1 MLIGAI
7 DKFTLIDFPGRTA
20 AIIFTQ
26 GCNFRCPF
34 CHNPEL
40 VLPDKFEK
48 PIPLEDIIS
57 FLEKRKKLLDGVEFT
72 GGEPTL
78 QKDLIEVMRK
88 IKKMGFQIKLD
99 TNGTNPDI
107 LKQAFSEN
115 LTDYVAMDVKSSLEK
130 YYEISGVSVDT
141 NKLAESIEIIKKYS
155 PEYEFRTTVIKEF
168 HDEVEID
175 KIGKMIE
182 NAKKYFIQKPHF
194 DKTVKE
200 NFSRPPFKKE
210 TLENFCKII
219 KSHNI
224 EVCEIR

>member
-40 VLPDKFEK
+40 VLPEKFES
-48 PIPLEDIIS
+48 PIPMKEIFT

-72 GGEPTL
+72 GGEPTM
-78 QKDLIEVMRK
+78 QKDLINVMHQ
-88 IKKMGFQIKLD
+88 IKKMGFEIKLD

-107 LKQAFSEN
+107 LEQAFSESIV
-115 LTDYVAMDVKSSLEK
+115 DYVAMDIKSSLKRYDEIAGVPVDKEK
-130 YYEISGVSVDT
+130 LL
-141 NKLAESIEIIKKYS
+141 KSIQLIKKRA
-155 PEYEFRTTVIKEF
+155 PEYEFRTTVINGF
-168 HDEVEID
+168 HDEAEMER
-175 KIGKMIE
+175 IGKLIE
-182 NAKKYFIQKPHF
+182 NSKKYFIQKPHF

-200 NFSRPPFKKE
+200 NFSRPPFRDE
-210 TLENFCKII
+210 TLENFCRII
-219 KSHNI
+219 KKHNVKI
-224 EVCEIR
+224 CEIR